1 MIPGATELAM
11 EAVAPIAERAF
22 KMGMIQATQV
32 FGTLVV
38 VAPEDF
44 IAILDLQ
51 ENPLVVRAVSGR
63 WRRRFIYL
71 TSYQGLSFCTKS
83 AHDLQLQ
90 EDALLIQAT
99 KVLLPV

>member
-11 EAVAPIAERAF
+11 EAVAPIVDRGF

-44 IAILDLQ
+44 VAILDLQ

-83 AHDLQLQ
+83 IHELELR
-90 EDALLIQAT
+90 EDALFIGAT
-99 KVLLPV
+99 KVYLPV